1 MKALGNGSSFSW
13 SQHGHH
19 LPRLDAAIFEKG
31 MGIA

>member
-1 MKALGNGSSFSW
+1 MKVLGSGGSLSW
-13 SQHGHH
+13 AQHGHH